1 MKDSGLTYTKED
13 REKTL
18 KKIKDRTPNKD
29 RFFSY
34 KRKVMPILSTS
45 LIIVLVTILL
55 YPNLQVS
62 NEANQGNSTKPS
74 TSQQEEVSFSALL
87 IGKDSTNHRNNLT
100 ILLTFNSHNNS
111 MKLVPLPPDLYIDIL
126 NGDGDIIKKDKII
139 HALAKNSNPEAVL
152 NTVSHLFKIPIDYY
166 SIVPEQDIYNVIGI
180 SLDDEEKFISPKE
193 LVISLEK
200 VSFNQFKTLMEKGEN
215 NLDEE
220 TLNYLAPLEN
230 RHESIRAIDI
240 EAGTEEKYINGI
252 YYKEIKKEILEKT
265 SNILNEHIGKNEP
278 TIK

>member
-1 MKDSGLTYTKED
+1 MKDSELTYTKED

-18 KKIKDRTPNKD
+18 KKIKNRTQNKN
-29 RFFSY
+29 RFFNY

-55 YPNLQVS
+55 SPNLQVS
-62 NEANQGNSTKPS
+62 NEANQENSTIPA
-74 TSQQEEVSFSALL
+74 TSPKEEVSFSALL
-87 IGKDSTNHRNNLT
+87 IGEDSTNHRNNLT

-111 MKLVPLPPDLYIDIL
+111 MKLVPLPPDLYINIF
-126 NGDGDIIKKDKII
+126 NGEGDIVEKDKII
-139 HALAKNSNPEAVL
+139 HALPVNSNPEAVL

-166 SIVPEQDIYNVIGI
+166 SIVPKQDIYNVMGHSI
-180 SLDDEEKFISPKE
+180 DDEGKFISPKE

-200 VSFNQFKTLMEKGEN
+200 VSFKQFKTLMEKGEN

-220 TLNYLAPLEN
+220 TLNYLAPLGN

-240 EAGTEEKYINGI
+240 EAGTEEKNINGI
-252 YYKEIKKEILEKT
+252 YYKQIKKEILEKT

>member
-1 MKDSGLTYTKED
+1 
-13 REKTL
+13 
-18 KKIKDRTPNKD
+18 
-29 RFFSY
+29 
-34 KRKVMPILSTS
+34 
-45 LIIVLVTILL
+45 
-55 YPNLQVS
+55 
-62 NEANQGNSTKPS
+62 
-74 TSQQEEVSFSALL
+74 
-87 IGKDSTNHRNNLT
+87 
-100 ILLTFNSHNNS
+100 

-180 SLDDEEKFISPKE
+180 SIDDEEKFISPKE

-265 SNILNEHIGKNEP
+265 SNILNEHIEKNEP